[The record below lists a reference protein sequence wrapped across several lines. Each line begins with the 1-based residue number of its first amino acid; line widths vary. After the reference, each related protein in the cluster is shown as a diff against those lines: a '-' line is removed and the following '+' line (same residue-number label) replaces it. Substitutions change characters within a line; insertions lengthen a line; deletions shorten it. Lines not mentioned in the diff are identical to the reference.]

1 MIVSWNWLKD
11 YVKLDL
17 SVDALT
23 HRLMMAGFNL
33 EGVEEVEGDF
43 AIDLEITSN
52 RPDCLGHLGVAREI
66 AALLKT
72 DLKIPDA
79 KPAESG
85 PSLEGRVKVEIAA
98 DAAEWCP
105 QYRARLIEGVKIGP
119 SPDWMQR
126 RLRTLGLR
134 PINNVVDVTNYV
146 MFECGQPL
154 HAFDFTKVGGGKI
167 VVRNAKPGEKLVAIN
182 HKEYA
187 LEPWYGMIADANT
200 AIAFAGV
207 MGGASSEIH
216 SDTTSVL
223 LESAEFA
230 PLTIRRMSRA
240 LDLSSDASYRFER
253 KIDPGGVAWASDRAA
268 KLIAETSGGKVAAGF
283 VHAGKPA
290 VEPKPIKLRY
300 HRVGEVLGIDVSK
313 EEAKAT
319 LAALGLAKVS
329 EDAESVTAT
338 PPTFRRD
345 LTREIDLVE
354 EVGRIHGY
362 ADVPEDAPPP
372 LRAVGE
378 QKELKALDMMRASLV
393 GMGWFETVTF
403 TFSSVPLVESIR
415 PWTNEPPL
423 TVRHSS
429 RRHENALR
437 ESLLPSLVTAA
448 AALNEARGTR
458 SVRLFEVAHA
468 FIPEGGTVAGRT
480 DVPRVWPPSNQA
492 TTKTLSLWRTV
503 RGQIEA
509 TLKRLHVGVEF
520 APAEVPGLAT
530 GKSAEIRLG
539 GQRVGVIGYVGE
551 AVRKSDRSSRRFGA
565 GGTRSDADPRGRRFG
580 EEGHAPPDQPSI
592 ERDLSVVFD
601 EAVKWSDV
609 EALVRKEAGGDLESL
624 AFADLYRGKQI
635 PAGKKSL
642 MFKMI
647 YRAKDRTLTGEEV
660 EADVGR
666 IVGGDEEPVRRGVEV
681 SIISFGGQQSCPQ
694 LHETP
699 LLRRRVP
706 GTASGCLKTNSEF
719 YDGEIFAMAGASR
732 YHNTIVF
739 NLCGNHPPSIGWWP
753 LPRIPV

>member
-23 HRLMMAGFNL
+23 QRLMMAGFNL

-52 RPDCLGHLGVAREI
+52 RPDCLGHLGIAREI

-72 DLKIPDA
+72 ELKMPDG
-79 KPAESG
+79 KPAEKG

-98 DAAEWCP
+98 DASDWCP

-154 HAFDFTKVGGGKI
+154 HAFDFTKVAGGTI
-167 VVRNAKPGEKLVAIN
+167 VVRNAKPGEKLTAIN

-187 LEPWYGMIADANT
+187 LEPWYGMIADPSGVL
-200 AIAFAGV
+200 AFAGV

-268 KLIAETSGGKVAAGF
+268 TLIAETSGGIVAAGA
-283 VHAGKPA
+283 VHAGRPIA
-290 VEPKPIKLRY
+290 EPQPVRLRY
-300 HRVGEVLGIDVSK
+300 RRVGDVLGVTIAAD
-313 EEAKAT
+313 EAKAT
-319 LAALGLAKVS
+319 LTKLGLQQVA
-329 EDAESVTAT
+329 EDAESVTVR
-338 PPTFRRD
+338 PPAFRRD

-362 ADVPEDAPPP
+362 GDVPEDEPPP

-378 QKELKALDMMRASLV
+378 QKELRALDLVRASLV

-403 TFSSVPLVESIR
+403 TFSSVPAVESVR
-415 PWTNEPPL
+415 PWTSEAPL

-437 ESLLPSLVTAA
+437 ESLLPSLAQA

-458 SVRLFEVAHA
+458 SVRFFEIAHA
-468 FIPEGGTVAGRT
+468 FIPKAGPLPDERT
-480 DVPRVWPPSNQA
+480 FLALAALEPGDDKDA
-492 TTKTLSLWRTV
+492 SLWRTM

-509 TLKRLHVGVEF
+509 ALRRLKVSVEF
-520 APAEVPGLAT
+520 APADAIGLAT
-530 GKSAEIRLG
+530 GKSAEILLG
-539 GQRVGVIGYVGE
+539 GKRVGVIGYVGDD
-551 AVRKSDRSSRRFGA
+551 VRKTIDLRGSLALAELDVAPILAAADLNRRVV
-565 GGTRSDADPRGRRFG
+565 S
-580 EEGHAPPDQPSI
+580 PPDQPAI
-592 ERDLSVVFD
+592 ERDLSIVFD
-601 EAVKWSDV
+601 EQVRWADV
-609 EALVRKEAGGDLESL
+609 EAVVRQEAGGELESL
-624 AFADLYRGKQI
+624 AFADLYRGKQV

-647 YRAKDRTLTGEEV
+647 YRANDRTLTGDEV
-660 EADVGR
+660 DDALQR
-666 IVGGDEEPVRRGVEV
+666 IVAALKDRFSGE
-681 SIISFGGQQSCPQ
+681 
-694 LHETP
+694 
-699 LLRRRVP
+699 LRV
-706 GTASGCLKTNSEF
+706 
-719 YDGEIFAMAGASR
+719 
-732 YHNTIVF
+732 
-739 NLCGNHPPSIGWWP
+739 
-753 LPRIPV
+753 

>member
-72 DLKIPDA
+72 DVKMPDA

-119 SPDWMQR
+119 SPAWMQR
-126 RLRTLGLR
+126 RLKTLGLR

-154 HAFDFTKVGGGKI
+154 HAFDFTKVCDGKI
-167 VVRNAKPGEKLVAIN
+167 VVRNAKPGEKLEAIN

-187 LEPWYGMIADANT
+187 LEPWYGMIADEKN

-216 SDTTSVL
+216 SNTTSVL

-268 KLIAETSGGKVAAGF
+268 KLIAETSGGNVAAGF

-290 VEPKPIKLRY
+290 AEPKPIKLRY
-300 HRVGEVLGIDVSK
+300 HRVGEVLGIDVQK

-319 LAALGLAKVS
+319 LTALGLAKVS
-329 EDAESVTAT
+329 EDAESITAT

-345 LTREIDLVE
+345 LIREIDLVE

-362 ADVPEDAPPP
+362 AEVPEDAPPP

-448 AALNEARGTR
+448 ALNEARGSR
-458 SVRLFEVAHA
+458 SVRFFEVAHA
-468 FIPEGGTVAGRT
+468 FIPKAGPLPDERT
-480 DVPRVWPPSNQA
+480 FLALAALEPGDDKDA
-492 TTKTLSLWRTV
+492 SLWRMV

-509 TLKRLHVGVEF
+509 TLKRFHVGVEF
-520 APAEVPGLAT
+520 APAEVVGLAN
-530 GKSAEIRLG
+530 GKSAEIRLD

-551 AVRKSDRSSRRFGA
+551 AVRKTTDLRGA
-565 GGTRSDADPRGRRFG
+565 LVLAELDLTPILAAADLTKKVV
-580 EEGHAPPDQPSI
+580 APPDQPSI

-601 EAVKWSDV
+601 EGVKWADV

-660 EADVGR
+660 EATVGR
-666 IVGGDEEPVRRGVEV
+666 IVAALKEK
-681 SIISFGGQQSCPQ
+681 FGG
-694 LHETP
+694 E
-699 LLRRRVP
+699 LR
-706 GTASGCLKTNSEF
+706 
-719 YDGEIFAMAGASR
+719 
-732 YHNTIVF
+732 
-739 NLCGNHPPSIGWWP
+739 
-753 LPRIPV
+753 